1 MRYINCPKVRCVMA
15 KVDFDV
21 STMPDCQ
28 KWSMMARV
36 SDGIKELFARPGEEE
51 RFQDWLR
58 ERGLTETPVTIR
70 R

>member
-1 MRYINCPKVRCVMA
+1 MA
-15 KVDFDV
+15 QVDFKV
-21 STMPDCQ
+21 STIPGWQ
-28 KWSMMARV
+28 KWQMMARV
-36 SDGIKELFARPGEEE
+36 SDGIKELFARPSEEE